1 MSLKTKTIITF
12 LVLFISINLALYG
25 FSKYILFDT
34 LEKLEKEDIKQ
45 KVISVARELD
55 YILDDINTSINTT
68 ANNENII
75 NFIKTK
81 NTKFLYDY
89 QIIKFID
96 TIGLSFF
103 VITDIKGNILYSLYK
118 DKNAKTIEKFTT
130 YILNRKKK
138 DAGIIKLDY
147 QTYLTSINKI
157 QDKNSSNLLGYI
169 ISGQKLSKDLL
180 QKISK
185 NNFKE
190 LTLGDYKFYKWKKYS
205 LNGKFIREIK
215 YSYNINN
222 GKFIDTFFLISDI
235 VNSNTNIS
243 IHGKALRG
251 LYLTVREKIYEYILI
266 FFVTGSLIIG
276 FIYFIIDKYIINR
289 LISIAKQV
297 KEIGFQKKLEKRI
310 EIKDND
316 EITDVAESIN
326 TMLDEILKYQKK
338 LEEEEELF
346 KTLANL
352 SPIGIYIVKDGKF
365 EYVNDAMENITGYK
379 KEQLIG
385 TKVISI
391 IVKEDIQKIEQ
402 ALKLKTIEPV
412 EVRFITKDN
421 NSKYVIVSFRKI
433 QKENENLI
441 LGVAIDI
448 TELKI
453 AQKKIE
459 FMAYHDP
466 LTKLPNRNLFFDIL
480 KQEIKQAKRE
490 KRNLAVMFIDLDR
503 FKEINDT
510 YGHDYGDKVL
520 ETISKRL
527 KNSLRESDIVARL
540 GGDEFGVILPIISKP
555 EDASIIAEKIL
566 KQVQKPVIV
575 KGKEFL
581 LTTSIGIAIFPND
594 GKTPEELLKAAD
606 AAMYK
611 AKSEGKNKFF
621 YFSEDLSKNLK
632 RKVELERKLRKAF
645 INNEF
650 RIVYQPFIDLK
661 TGKIIGV
668 EALIRWFSKDFGM
681 IGPSKFISIAEEV
694 GLIVDLENW
703 VIKNVCQQI
712 KNWEENGIYFQK
724 VAVNISP
731 KHFITSSFV
740 KDIEI
745 IKEYGI
751 KNLEIEIIESI
762 FLEDYD
768 LIIKK
773 IEKLRELN
781 VSISIDD
788 FGTGY
793 SSLSYLKNFP
803 IDIIKIDKTFI
814 KDLTT
819 NINDEAIV
827 KAVIAIA
834 NALKIKTLAEG
845 IENQEQLNKL
855 KELGCDYGQGYYILK
870 PLPPE
875 ELEELIKNQLI
886 MV

>member
-34 LEKLEKEDIKQ
+34 LEKLEKADIKQ
-45 KVISVARELD
+45 KVISVAREID
-55 YILDDINTSINTT
+55 YLLDDMYSSIETT
-68 ANNENII
+68 AKHQNII
-75 NFIKTK
+75 NFMNTS

-89 QIIKFID
+89 QITKLID
-96 TIGLSFF
+96 TLGLSFF
-103 VITDIKGNILYSLYK
+103 VITDKKGNILFSVYK
-118 DKNAKTIEKFTT
+118 DENAKTINRFTT
-130 YILNRKKK
+130 YILNRRTN
-138 DAGIIKLDY
+138 DAGLIKLDY

-157 QDKNSSNLLGYI
+157 QDQGYI
-169 ISGQKLSKDLL
+169 ISGKKLTKNLL
-180 QKISK
+180 KKISQDD
-185 NNFKE
+185 FKE
-190 LTLGDYKFYKWKKYS
+190 LTIGDYRYYKWKKFN
-205 LNGKFIREIK
+205 LNGKFIKEIK
-215 YSYNINN
+215 YSFNISN
-222 GKFIDTFFLISDI
+222 GKFIDTYFLISDL
-235 VNSNTNIS
+235 VNSSTNIS
-243 IHGKALRG
+243 IHGKAIRG
-251 LYLTVREKIYEYILI
+251 LYLTVREKIYEYIVI
-266 FFVTGSLIIG
+266 FFLTGSLIIG

-297 KEIGFQKKLEKRI
+297 KEIGTQKELEKRI
-310 EIKDND
+310 IVKDSD

-338 LEEEEELF
+338 LEEEEQLF

-352 SPIGIYIVKDGKF
+352 SPIGIYIIKNGKF
-365 EYVNDAMENITGYK
+365 EYVNDAMENITGYQK
-379 KEQLIG
+379 DTLVGLQV
-385 TKVISI
+385 TSI
-391 IVKEDIQKIEQ
+391 IVKEDIKKVEK
-402 ALKLKTIEPV
+402 ALNLQTIEPV

-527 KNSLRESDIVARL
+527 KSSLRESDIVARL

-555 EDASIIAEKIL
+555 EDAAIIAEKIL

-581 LTTSIGIAIFPND
+581 LTTSIGIAVFPED

-645 INNEF
+645 MNDEF
-650 RIVYQPFIDLK
+650 RIVYQPFIDLH
-661 TGKIIGV
+661 TGEIIGV
-668 EALIRWFSKDFGM
+668 EALIRWFSKDFGL

-703 VIKNVCQQI
+703 VLENVCKQI
-712 KNWEENGIYFQK
+712 KQWEEKGIYLKK

-731 KHFITSSFV
+731 KHFITSSFI

-745 IKEYGI
+745 IKKYNV

-773 IEKLRELN
+773 IEKLRELGI
-781 VSISIDD
+781 SISIDD

-803 IDIIKIDKTFI
+803 IDIIKIDKAFI

-819 NINDEAIV
+819 NINDQAIV

-834 NALKIKTLAEG
+834 QALKIKTLAEG
-845 IENQEQLNKL
+845 IENQNQLNKL
-855 KELGCDYGQGYYILK
+855 KELGCNYGQGYYILR

-875 ELEELIKNQLI
+875 ELEEYLKKQLL
-886 MV
+886 VV

>member
-12 LVLFISINLALYG
+12 LILFISINLALYG

-34 LEKLEKEDIKQ
+34 LEKLEKADIKQ
-45 KVISVARELD
+45 KVISVAREIDFL
-55 YILDDINTSINTT
+55 LDDINSSIEAT
-68 ANNENII
+68 AKHKNIL
-75 NFIKTK
+75 NFIETK
-81 NTKFLYDY
+81 NTKFLYEH
-89 QIIKFID
+89 QITKFID
-96 TIGLSFF
+96 TLGLSFF
-103 VITDIKGNILYSLYK
+103 LITDTKGNIQFSIYK
-118 DKNAKTIEKFTT
+118 DKNAKTINKFTT
-130 YILNRKKK
+130 YVLNRRKN
-138 DAGIIKLDY
+138 DAGLIKLDY
-147 QTYLTSINKI
+147 QTYLVSINKI
-157 QDKNSSNLLGYI
+157 KHPDTLETFGYI
-169 ISGQKLSKDLL
+169 ISGKKVTKNLL
-180 QKISK
+180 FKIAE
-185 NNFKE
+185 NDFKE
-190 LTLGDYKFYKWKKYS
+190 LSIGDYKYYKWKKLN
-205 LNGKFIREIK
+205 LNGKFIKEIK
-215 YSYNINN
+215 YSFNISD
-222 GKFIDTFFLISDI
+222 GKFIDTYFLFSDL
-235 VNSNTNIS
+235 VNSSTNIS
-243 IHGKALRG
+243 IHGKAIRG
-251 LYLTVREKIYEYILI
+251 LYLTVREKIYEYIII
-266 FFVTGSLIIG
+266 FFITGSLIIG

-289 LISIAKQV
+289 LISIARQV
-297 KEIGFQKKLEKRI
+297 KEIGTQKELEKRI
-310 EIKDND
+310 VVKDND

-326 TMLDEILKYQKK
+326 TMLEEILKYQKK
-338 LEEEEELF
+338 LQEEEQLF

-352 SPIGIYIVKDGKF
+352 SPIGIYIIKNGRF

-379 KEQLIG
+379 KQNLIG
-385 TKVISI
+385 LKVTSI
-391 IVKEDIQKIEQ
+391 IVNEDIKKVQK
-402 ALKLKTIEPV
+402 ALNLQTIEPV
-412 EVRFITKDN
+412 EVRFITKEN
-421 NSKYVIVSFRKI
+421 TSKYVIVSFRKI

-520 ETISKRL
+520 EIISKRL

-555 EDASIIAEKIL
+555 EDAAIIAEKIL
-566 KQVQKPVIV
+566 KKVQKPVFV

-594 GKTPEELLKAAD
+594 GSTPEELLKAAD

-611 AKSEGKNKFF
+611 AKSEGKNKYF

-632 RKVELERKLRKAF
+632 KKVELERKLRKAF
-645 INNEF
+645 TNKEF
-650 RIVYQPFIDLK
+650 RIVYQPFIDLE
-661 TGKIIGV
+661 TGEIIGV
-668 EALIRWFSKDFGM
+668 EALIRWFSKDFGL
-681 IGPSKFISIAEEV
+681 IRPSKFISIAEEV

-703 VIKNVCQQI
+703 VLENVCKQI
-712 KNWEENGIYFQK
+712 KQWEEQGIFLQK

-731 KHFITSSFV
+731 KHFVTSSFV

-745 IKEYGI
+745 IKQYNVT
-751 KNLEIEIIESI
+751 NLEIEIIESI

-773 IEKLRELN
+773 IEKLKQLG

-803 IDIIKIDKTFI
+803 IDIIKIDKAFI

-819 NINDEAIV
+819 NINDQAIV

-834 NALKIKTLAEG
+834 QALKIKTLAEG
-845 IENQEQLNKL
+845 IENQNQLNKL
-855 KELGCDYGQGYYILK
+855 KELGCNYGQGYYILR
-870 PLPPE
+870 PLPAE
-875 ELEELIKNQLI
+875 ELEKYLKQQLI